1 MKKKINLD
9 FQSLQLLESTVGKDS
24 MIEFLN
30 RYHVIITQDKE
41 SEVYLKEL
49 FNDQGKLKKS
59 RRK

>member
-9 FQSLQLLESTVGKDS
+9 FQSLQLLESTLGKDS
-24 MIEFLN
+24 MVDFLN
-30 RYHVIITQDKE
+30 RYQVVITQDKE
-41 SEVYLKEL
+41 SEMYLKEL

>member
-9 FQSLQLLESTVGKDS
+9 FQSLQLLESTLGKDS
-24 MIEFLN
+24 MVEFIN
-30 RYHVIITQDKE
+30 RYQVVITQDKE
-41 SEVYLKEL
+41 SEMYLKEL